1 VKSRAFVRWE
11 ALSVASTTKSLFHV
25 RTLAEGA
32 LCIALAAVLN
42 MLSVGAPQGGRISLV
57 MVPLVIFALRH
68 GMAEGAIVGAL
79 FGMVDMLIEPTGIV
93 FPLQVVLDYPLAFG
107 LVGLVAGA
115 FALWWR
121 NADSRSRVSG
131 AWVAVLA
138 TVCAGAAR
146 FAAHYVSGVVFFAS
160 FAPKGTPVWI
170 YSLAYNG
177 FYMLPATL
185 ATCAA
190 VAVLMPALE
199 RALPTRAT
207 TREVAS

>member
-1 VKSRAFVRWE
+1 M
-11 ALSVASTTKSLFHV
+11 ASTTRSLFQV

-68 GMAEGAIVGAL
+68 GMAEGAIVGGL
-79 FGMVDMLIEPTGIV
+79 FGMVDLLIEPGGIM
-93 FPLQVVLDYPLAFG
+93 FPPQVVLDYPLAFG

-115 FALWWR
+115 FAVWWHD
-121 NADSRSRVSG
+121 ADARSRVSG

-138 TVCAGAAR
+138 TVCAGVAR
-146 FAAHYVSGVVFFAS
+146 FLAHFVSGVVFFGS

-170 YSLAYNG
+170 YSLVYNG
-177 FYMLPATL
+177 FYMVPATL
-185 ATCAA
+185 ATAAA
-190 VAVLMPALE
+190 VAILMPALQ
-199 RALPTRAT
+199 RALPTRAPV
-207 TREVAS
+207 REAVS

>member
-1 VKSRAFVRWE
+1 VG
-11 ALSVASTTKSLFHV
+11 STTRSLFQV

-79 FGMVDMLIEPTGIV
+79 FGMVDMLIEPGGVV

-115 FALWWR
+115 FAAWWR
-121 NADSRSRVSG
+121 GADSHSRVSG

-138 TVCAGAAR
+138 TICAGAAR
-146 FAAHYVSGVVFFAS
+146 FAAHYISGAVFFAS

-170 YSLAYNG
+170 YSLVYNG
-177 FYMLPATL
+177 FYMVPATL
-185 ATCAA
+185 ATAAA
-190 VAVLMPALE
+190 VAVLMPALQ
-199 RALPTRAT
+199 RALPVRAAA
-207 TREVAS
+207 RQAVS

>member
-1 VKSRAFVRWE
+1 
-11 ALSVASTTKSLFHV
+11 LFEV

-57 MVPLVIFALRH
+57 MVPLVIFALRN

-79 FGMVDMLIEPTGIV
+79 FGMVDMLIEPGGIL
-93 FPLQVVLDYPLAFG
+93 FPPQVVLDYPLAFG

-115 FALWWR
+115 FAVWWHV
-121 NADSRSRVSG
+121 ADGRSRVSG

-146 FAAHYVSGVVFFAS
+146 FAAHFVSGVLFFGS

-170 YSLAYNG
+170 YSLVYNG
-177 FYMLPATL
+177 LYMLPATV
-185 ATCAA
+185 ATAVA
-190 VAVLMPALE
+190 VAVLMPVLQ
-199 RALPTRAT
+199 RALPTRGVS
-207 TREVAS
+207 REVAS